1 MRPQRFD
8 ILISLINTVNQ
19 TALVLGL
26 AVIVLSFETI
36 LWVFE
41 MEVSVVALDGC
52 LRKLIRA

>member
-8 ILISLINTVNQ
+8 ILISLINAVNQ